1 MCAVMPEENRIILEG
16 NEQYSYDYLIIST
29 GIAPDWNSIKGAK
42 EALDDDQC
50 PVATIYDYKY
60 A

>member
-1 MCAVMPEENRIILEG
+1 MPEENRIILEG